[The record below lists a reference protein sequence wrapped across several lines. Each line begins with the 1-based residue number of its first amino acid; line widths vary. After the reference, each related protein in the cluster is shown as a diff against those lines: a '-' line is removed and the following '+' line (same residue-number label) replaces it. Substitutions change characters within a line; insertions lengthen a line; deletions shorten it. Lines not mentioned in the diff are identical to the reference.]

1 MKSDRKKTKK
11 IRWLG
16 ITNAAQRLGVSR
28 THLYLVL
35 TGKRISKSLENT
47 PEVKAIRAIARK
59 IA

>member
-1 MKSDRKKTKK
+1 METDRKKTKK

-16 ITNAAQRLGVSR
+16 ITAAAQRLGISR

-35 TGKRISKSLENT
+35 TGKRVSMSLENT
-47 PEVKAIRAIARK
+47 PEVKALRAIARK